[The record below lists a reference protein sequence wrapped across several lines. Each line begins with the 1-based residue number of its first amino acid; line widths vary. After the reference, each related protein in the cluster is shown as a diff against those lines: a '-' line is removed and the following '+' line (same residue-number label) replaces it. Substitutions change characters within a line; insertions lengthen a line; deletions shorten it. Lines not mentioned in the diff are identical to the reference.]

1 MKTVETHA
9 LKIFVTYHQLAC
21 PITMLTLHIVLGVFY
36 QIWNLDLQYSMDL
49 KMPHIPGLIKTPG
62 GNFIN
67 GLRLRIG
74 ILLRFESIER
84 DSDFLAGIA
93 AFS

>member
-1 MKTVETHA
+1 MNVSFG
-9 LKIFVTYHQLAC
+9 LQLVF
-21 PITMLTLHIVLGVFY
+21 TNIVLGVY
-36 QIWNLDLQYSMDL
+36 LIWNLDLQYSMDF

-67 GLRLRIG
+67 GLRFRIG

-84 DSDFLAGIA
+84 DSDFLTGFA

>member
-1 MKTVETHA
+1 
-9 LKIFVTYHQLAC
+9 
-21 PITMLTLHIVLGVFY
+21 MLTVLHIVLRIFY
-36 QIWNLDLQYSMDL
+36 LIWNSDLQYSMDF

-67 GLRLRIG
+67 GLRFRIG

-84 DSDFLAGIA
+84 DSDFLTGIA

>member
-1 MKTVETHA
+1 MSQA
-9 LKIFVTYHQLAC
+9 LICNLA
-21 PITMLTLHIVLGVFY
+21 LE
-36 QIWNLDLQYSMDL
+36 YSMDF

-67 GLRLRIG
+67 GLRFRIG

-84 DSDFLAGIA
+84 DSDFLTGIA